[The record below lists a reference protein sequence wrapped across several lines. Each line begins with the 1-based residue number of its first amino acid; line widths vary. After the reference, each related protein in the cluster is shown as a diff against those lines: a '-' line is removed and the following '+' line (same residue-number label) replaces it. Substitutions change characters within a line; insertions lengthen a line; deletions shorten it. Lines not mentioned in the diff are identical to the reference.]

1 MAAPVIKLRRSAVE
15 GAIPTTSQL
24 ALGELAINTFDGKL
38 FIKKND
44 GTESIVEIGGGG
56 GGSAIPGGA
65 DTQIQFND
73 GGSIFN
79 GDAGLTYNKTNQSL
93 TVTGSITTENLTL
106 TSSVNFP
113 NSQVKENT
121 TVRVSSSDQF
131 TADSFVATS
140 YRTTKYLI
148 EIRETS
154 TSNFYS
160 SELLLMHDGTDV
172 YITEYGTLKTAS
184 SPVSSI
190 DADLNSGNIRLLI
203 TPSVSN
209 TITKVYRIS
218 LTS

>member
-38 FIKKND
+38 FIKKNN
-44 GTESIVEIGGGG
+44 GTESIVEIGAGDGGEGGG
-56 GGSAIPGGA
+56 TPGGT

-73 GGSIFN
+73 GGSLFG
-79 GDAGLTYNKTNQSL
+79 GDAGLTYNKTNQS
-93 TVTGSITTENLTL
+93 VSVNGSILISDSQLKTTTTTR
-106 TSSVNFP
+106 TSS
-113 NSQVKENT
+113 T
-121 TVRVSSSDQF
+121 DQF
-131 TADSFVATS
+131 TADSFTAAS

-148 EIRETS
+148 EVRETS

-160 SELLLMHDGTDV
+160 SEILLMHDGTSV
-172 YITEYGTLKTAS
+172 YITEYGTLQTAT

-190 DADLNSGNIRLLI
+190 DADLNSSNVRLLI